1 MSKYPAKSPASDH
14 IYQLE
19 EFSSGRGARVWK
31 ALGAHPAADGTGTA
45 GYIFRLWAPN
55 ALSVSVVGDFNAWN
69 RETSPMQAISNG
81 AWELFVPGLKQFD
94 RYRFAVETPDGEFV
108 EKADPFAFHADLRP
122 LTASRLYDFSGGH
135 VWEDQHWMEYR
146 ARLTPHTGPMNIYE
160 CHLGSWRR
168 TLEGSFLNYR
178 TIASYLVPY
187 LKEMGYTH
195 VEFLPVTEHPLDAS
209 WGYQCTG
216 YFAATSRFGT
226 PDDFKYLIDQLHLA
240 GIGVIMDWVP
250 AHFPRDDFGLA
261 KFDGTPTFEYA
272 DPQKGEHPDWGTNC
286 FDLSKPQV
294 RSFLLSSAMFWLEE
308 FHLDGLRVDAVSSM
322 LYLNY
327 SRAEGKWTPNI
338 NGSFENLE
346 AVDFLRTL
354 NTAVAAAHPDVLMIA
369 EESTAW
375 PGVTAPVSEGGLGF
389 HFKWNMGWMN
399 DTCHYMGLDPFFRQ
413 FHHRDLT
420 FPLMYAFKERY
431 ILPIS
436 HDEVVHG
443 KGSYL
448 NKTPGDDFR
457 KFSGARAFYAYM
469 MTQPGKKLS
478 FMSAEFGQWKQW
490 EYQYSIDWHLL
501 QYDRH
506 QQHQAF
512 FKTMNAYYLT
522 RPCLW
527 EVDDSW
533 DGFQWLCA
541 DDRHANTVVYLRKDT
556 SGRALLVACNFSG
569 EHRRGYR
576 VGLPFGSTWA
586 LDFTTDAW
594 EFGGGGRGDQN
605 PVKTEHSP
613 SNGYPQSTLLDLPPM
628 TCAIYRCVRRYP
640 IKKPRALRRPRKKL
654 R

>member
-1 MSKYPAKSPASDH
+1 MSKYQAKNLPSAHFSR
-14 IYQLE
+14 LE
-19 EFSSGRGARVWK
+19 DFSSGQGSRVWET
-31 ALGAHPAADGTGTA
+31 LGAHPAADEAGRA

-55 ALSVSVVGDFNAWN
+55 ASGVSLVGDFNDWD
-69 RETSPMQAISNG
+69 RSSHPMQPLSHG
-81 AWELFVPGLKQFD
+81 VWELFVPGLKQFD
-94 RYRFAVETPDGEFV
+94 RYRFAVASSADEVT

-122 LTASRLYDFSGGH
+122 DTASRLYDLSGGH
-135 VWEDQHWMEYR
+135 PWGDQDWMEYR
-146 ARLTPHTGPMNIYE
+146 SRLTPYTGPMNVYE

-168 TLEGSFLNYR
+168 TGEGNFLNYR

-187 LKEMGYTH
+187 AKEMGYTH

-226 PDDFKYLIDQLHLA
+226 PDDFKYLIDQLHQA
-240 GIGVIMDWVP
+240 GIGVLMDWVP
-250 AHFPRDDFGLA
+250 AHFPRDEFGLA

-272 DPQKGEHPDWGTNC
+272 DPHKGEHPDWGTNC
-286 FDLSKPQV
+286 FDLGKPEV

-327 SRAEGKWTPNI
+327 SRADDKWTPNI
-338 NGSFENLE
+338 HGGFENLE
-346 AVDFLRTL
+346 AVDFLQTL

-375 PGVTAPVSEGGLGF
+375 PGVTKPVIEGGLGF

-399 DTCHYMGLDPFFRQ
+399 DTCHYMGLDPFYRQ

-443 KGSYL
+443 KNSYL
-448 NKTPGDDFR
+448 NKTPGDDFQ
-457 KFSGARAFYAYM
+457 KFAGARAFYAHM

-478 FMSAEFGQWKQW
+478 FMGAEFGQWKQW

-506 QQHQAF
+506 QQLQSY
-512 FKTMNAYYLT
+512 FKAMNAYYLT

-533 DGFQWLCA
+533 NGFQWLCV
-541 DDRHANTVVYLRKDT
+541 DDRHANTIVYLRRDS
-556 SGRALLVACNFSG
+556 SGKALLVACNFSG
-569 EHRRGYR
+569 EHRKGYR
-576 VGLPFGSTWA
+576 VGVPFGSTWT

-605 PVKTEHSP
+605 PVKTEHTP
-613 SNGYPQSTLLDLPPM
+613 AQGYNQSMLLDLPPM